1 MKPFR
6 TISIVTL
13 LAGFVLLSPAQT
25 SNKPLQYKK
34 LKFPPLREIQL
45 PEPARFQPANGM
57 IIYLLEDHT
66 LPLIQ
71 GSVLVRT
78 GSRYEP
84 ADKIGLASM
93 TGQVMR
99 TGGTTSK
106 TGDELDEM
114 LERVGASV
122 ETYIGTTSGGARL
135 SVLKEDIDMG
145 LGVLADVLR
154 NPAFRDDKIELAKVA
169 ARSSI
174 SRRNDQVTAI
184 AAREFR
190 RLIYGPNHPY
200 ARMTEYATIDNISK
214 QDLIDF
220 HKKAFVPNNMMV
232 AFWGDFKTVEMKS
245 KLEKMFGDWG
255 RQDVSFLPVP
265 SPRLAAQK
273 TVNFIRKDDVNQSN
287 IYLGHLGGLLN
298 DPESG
303 PLNVADQAFGGA
315 AASRLFKK
323 VRSDQGLAYAV
334 GSFWGESYD
343 YPGVFQMSGST
354 KSGTTMKMI
363 RSIEH
368 EFDNFIK
375 NGITGDEL
383 KYAKDSYLNSFVFRY
398 DTKGKIINELM
409 TLEYFGY
416 PKDFI
421 QKQQQEVQQ
430 ATIASVDDAVKKRW
444 NPDAL
449 TLLVVGKDS
458 DFDEPLSSL
467 GMNVKT
473 IDITIPQPPV
483 KLPDPTPETIARGKE
498 ILGKSVAA
506 MGGPALLGIKDIV
519 INEKVLQSTPMGDF
533 TIETD
538 LKIVRP
544 NKIAMEMKTPMGNLQ
559 MVFDGTNAWMKGAM
573 GTRDIGGAQ
582 RQELE
587 NQLIGD
593 VYLILQ
599 NLGKPEFTAQYWK
612 DDTANGKTVN
622 VVLVRYSPT
631 NYVVRLLV
639 DPTSGLVLKKIAR
652 GTGPSGPADVEEV
665 YSDYRMADGVQ
676 FPYKT
681 VSTADGK
688 RVSEALINTL
698 KVNSGVKDEVFKK

>member
-6 TISIVTL
+6 TFSIVTL
-13 LAGFVLLSPAQT
+13 LAGLVLSSPAQT

-34 LKFPPLREIQL
+34 LTYPPLRQIQI
-45 PEPARFQPANGM
+45 PEPARFQLGNGM
-57 IIYLLEDHT
+57 IVYLLEDHT

-71 GSVLVRT
+71 GSVMVRT

-84 ADKIGLASM
+84 ADKVGLASI

-99 TGGTTSK
+99 TGGTATK

-122 ETYIGTTSGGARL
+122 ETYIGMTAGGARL

-145 LGVLADVLR
+145 LEVLADVLR
-154 NPAFRDDKIELAKVA
+154 NPSFRDDKIELAKVT
-169 ARSSI
+169 ARSAI
-174 SRRNDQVTAI
+174 SRRNDQVMAI

-200 ARMTEYATIDNISK
+200 ARMTEYATIDNIAK
-214 QDLIDF
+214 QEMIDF
-220 HKKAFVPNNMMV
+220 HKTYFVPNNMML
-232 AFWGDFKTVEMKS
+232 ALWGDFKTDEMKS
-245 KLEKMFGDWG
+245 KIETMFSDWQ
-255 RQDVSFLPVP
+255 RQEVTFPPVP
-265 SPRLAAQK
+265 PPRLAAQK
-273 TVNFIRKDDVNQSN
+273 SVNFIRKDDVNQSN
-287 IYLGHLGGLLN
+287 IYLGHLGGVLS

-303 PLNVADQAFGGA
+303 SLNVADQAFGGA

-323 VRSDQGLAYAV
+323 VRSDQGLAYSV
-334 GSFWGESYD
+334 GSFWGEDYD
-343 YPGVFQMSGST
+343 HPGIFQMRGST
-354 KSGTTMKMI
+354 KSGTTVKMI

-398 DTKGKIINELM
+398 DTKGKIISELM

-421 QKQQQEVQQ
+421 QKEQQEVQK
-430 ATIASVDDAVKKRW
+430 ATIAGVNDAVKKRW
-444 NPDAL
+444 EPEAL

-467 GMNVKT
+467 GMNMKT
-473 IDITIPQPPV
+473 IDITIPAPPV
-483 KLPDPTPETIARGKE
+483 KMPDPTPETIAKGKE
-498 ILGKSVAA
+498 ILEKSTAA
-506 MGGPALLGIKDIV
+506 MGGPALLAIKDIV
-519 INEKVLQSTPMGDF
+519 INEKVLQATPMGDL

-538 LKIVRP
+538 LQIVRP
-544 NKIAMEMKTPMGNLQ
+544 NKMAMEMKTPMGNLQ
-559 MVFDGTNAWMKGAM
+559 IVYDGANAWMKGPM
-573 GTRDIGGAQ
+573 GVRDIGGAQ
-582 RQELE
+582 RQEFE

-593 VYLILQ
+593 VHSMLQ
-599 NLGKPEFTAQYWK
+599 NLGNPDFTPQYWK
-612 DDTANGKTVN
+612 DDTADGKTVS
-622 VVLVRYSPT
+622 VVLVRYNPT
-631 NYVVRLLV
+631 KYLVRLFI
-639 DPTSGLVLKKIAR
+639 DPTTGLVVKKIAR
-652 GTGPSGPADVEEV
+652 GSGPSGPADVEEI
-665 YSDYRMADGVQ
+665 YSDYRTTDGVQ

-681 VSTADGK
+681 VATADGK
-688 RVSEALINTL
+688 RISEAVINTV
-698 KVNSGVKDEVFKK
+698 KVNTGVKDEVFKK